1 MIPAIVLVVIA
12 YLIGSL
18 SSAVI
23 VCKALGLPD
32 PRTQGSK
39 NPGTTNVLRIG
50 GKTAAL
56 ITLLGDALKGFL
68 PVFVAQIIGIH
79 GMIVGVIALAAI
91 LGHIYPVF
99 FKFEGGKGV
108 ATSFGALIALSP
120 ISGILALAT
129 WFLMV
134 IIFRYSSLAALTAAL
149 IAPIFTLIF
158 GKLAYVLPVIAISA
172 IIVWRHIDNIQR
184 LKAGTETKINI

>member
-1 MIPAIVLVVIA
+1 MPAIVLVVIA